1 MTQMRYAGHAVF
13 TGSSI
18 VYHLRPGGPG
28 IADRPTNNCSRRAG
42 TTMDDNLLS
51 EDLLSSLYTAA
62 TKRGEWSTFCDRLSH
77 ALNAPVLMFGHAA
90 NSNESLGLTGGNI
103 DPVHLRSYG
112 EHYGSV
118 NPWMAMNLRVQP
130 GFVGVSDW
138 ALSRRELVKTE
149 FYNDWLR
156 HQDDAIAG
164 PAMIC
169 HRSAHK
175 FVSIAASAKARTVDT
190 ELPKMIEIM
199 RALSPHM
206 LRCVD
211 ISSALS
217 DGNGSTPDHLN
228 ASRHAIVLI
237 HRSGRAGFFNHA
249 ATDLLER
256 SKQIS
261 LQPNGGLGSADPVI
275 GHHLVKAV
283 GAIRSTSIQDLP
295 PPLSID
301 TGHLMRCTLYAHI
314 FPESGLQIFPENVWS
329 DPVAGAIVI
338 AGRGGL
344 NGDVGV
350 ESIARSFGATPA
362 EAKLAGAI
370 VRGQSLYE
378 FADRMGLSRHTVRNQ
393 MRALLSKSGAR
404 DQTDFV
410 RTIHQRLSPFKT
422 HEPSSR

>member
-1 MTQMRYAGHAVF
+1 
-13 TGSSI
+13 
-18 VYHLRPGGPG
+18 
-28 IADRPTNNCSRRAG
+28 
-42 TTMDDNLLS
+42 MDDNLLS
-51 EDLLSSLYTAA
+51 EDLLSSLYCAA

-77 ALNAPVLMFGHAA
+77 VLNAPVLMFGHAT
-90 NSNESLGLTGGNI
+90 NSNDSLGLTGGNI

-118 NPWMAMNLRVQP
+118 NPWMAMNLRVMP

-199 RALSPHM
+199 QALSPHM

-211 ISSALS
+211 ISATLS
-217 DGNGSTPDHLN
+217 NGDGPASDHLN

-237 HRSGRAGFFNHA
+237 HRSGRAGFVNEA
-249 ATDLLER
+249 AADLLER
-256 SKQIS
+256 SKQIFI
-261 LQPNGGLGSADPVI
+261 QPNGGLGSSDPEI
-275 GHHLVKAV
+275 SHHLGKTI
-283 GAIRSTSIQDLP
+283 GAIRSASIQDLP
-295 PPLSID
+295 SPLSVD
-301 TGHLMRCTLYAHI
+301 TGHLVRCTLHAHI
-314 FPESGLQIFPENVWS
+314 FPASGSQTFPENVWS
-329 DPVAGAIVI
+329 DPVAGAVVI
-338 AGRGGL
+338 AGCGGL
-344 NGDVGV
+344 NGDVSV
-350 ESIARSFGATPA
+350 ENIARSFGATPA

-378 FADRMGLSRHTVRNQ
+378 CADRMGLSRHTVRNQ
-393 MRALLSKSGAR
+393 MRALLSKTGSR
-404 DQTDFV
+404 DQTEFV
-410 RTIHQRLSPFKT
+410 RTVHLRLSPFKT
-422 HEPSSR
+422 YKPADR